1 MAIELSSQEVPVDKK
16 VEQKEGFE
24 PILEK
29 KLESEAE
36 TLKETKKLNAGS
48 PVGVVQDEILHDEE
62 LIEIKGILSE
72 DILGLFKQMSSLRQQ
87 VFRRRGEDIAIK
99 IKLTMQKTRVK
110 ASDIFELIKNW
121 LKMIPRLSL
130 YFLEQEAKIK
140 TDKILG
146 LKKDGQA
153 IEK

>member
-1 MAIELSSQEVPVDKK
+1 MRVL
-16 VEQKEGFE
+16 
-24 PILEK
+24 
-29 KLESEAE
+29 
-36 TLKETKKLNAGS
+36 TAG
-48 PVGVVQDEILHDEE
+48 V
-62 LIEIKGILSE
+62 
-72 DILGLFKQMSSLRQQ
+72 
-87 VFRRRGEDIAIK
+87 K